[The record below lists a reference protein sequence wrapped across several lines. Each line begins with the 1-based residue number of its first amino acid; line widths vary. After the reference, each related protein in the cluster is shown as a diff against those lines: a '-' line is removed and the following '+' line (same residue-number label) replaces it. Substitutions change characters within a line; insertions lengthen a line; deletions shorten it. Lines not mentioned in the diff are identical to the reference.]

1 MGLSSAMDTDSY
13 MYSVIYI
20 MVNFWIM
27 EDNMRILFTIIIL
40 ILGFIT
46 WAIFKVAGDSDK
58 RGGQK

>member
-1 MGLSSAMDTDSY
+1 
-13 MYSVIYI
+13 
-20 MVNFWIM
+20 M

-40 ILGFIT
+40 ILGFVT